1 MLERIIEKTRYTEM
15 EASHI
20 IKQVLEAVAY
30 LHSKRIV
37 RVFGAVH
44 RRSIVI
50 SSRKIFFFLSLEMYF
65 CSLSLLIIIGYLHQ
79 TQ

>member
-1 MLERIIEKTRYTEM
+1 M

-37 RVFGAVH
+37 RVFGTVH

-50 SSRKIFFFLSLEMYF
+50 SSRKTFFFLALEMYF
-65 CSLSLLIIIGYLHQ
+65 WSLSLLIIIGYLHQ